1 MTAISIT
8 ENAMTGIIT
17 TIEDCGTLVVVWLS
31 SGTQAKPVHF
41 DHRPFQHMLQA
52 ENTSAADLIGRP
64 AKFDGDILTFEE

>member
-8 ENAMTGIIT
+8 ENGMTGVID
-17 TIEDCGTLVVVWLS
+17 TIEDHGTIVIVWLR
-31 SGTQAKPVHF
+31 SGTQAKPVYF

-64 AKFDGDILTFEE
+64 ARYDGDILTFEE